1 MRNHDLSNRLHTSI
15 WLLKT
20 YAISAGMY
28 ASQIWATPYL
38 QQEMD
43 SPLQKWLLAVLK
55 RMLGVRDTTP
65 SWCVMQECGL
75 EPLQFNWFCAA
86 MRLYNSLTKFNSYT
100 MKKVLHADMQL
111 STRSKDC
118 WSAPILCA
126 MNGLTQSYIFK
137 QKLQHC
143 EPIDLSRFVV
153 DLRERHLEYWT
164 PYSETRPREHNNK
177 RSTYHQRCA
186 LPTKRALAT
195 HSPCILPKYM
205 FLYLPR
211 DVICS
216 TAHFTS
222 CSHPTF

>member
-100 MKKVLHADMQL
+100 MKKVLHAAELTVETNSGQ
-111 STRSKDC
+111 
-118 WSAPILCA
+118 PI
-126 MNGLTQSYIFK
+126 F
-137 QKLQHC
+137 
-143 EPIDLSRFVV
+143 F
-153 DLRERHLEYWT
+153 
-164 PYSETRPREHNNK
+164 
-177 RSTYHQRCA
+177 
-186 LPTKRALAT
+186 
-195 HSPCILPKYM
+195 
-205 FLYLPR
+205 LPR
-211 DVICS
+211 VV
-216 TAHFTS
+216 
-222 CSHPTF
+222 